1 MDPNTLSEREL
12 LLILHGLSYL
22 QDQDWFFD
30 NKDELEKL
38 ILKLDKVAEQFTPK
52 VDAICDI

>member
-12 LLILHGLSYL
+12 LLVLHGLSYL